1 MMIQIELW
9 SDFSCPF
16 CYIGKARLERV
27 IYDLKIKNHVHVT
40 YKAYQLNPFAPTTTN
55 DNAYVL
61 FAKKM
66 GITMEQAKEKFSHVI
81 HLGKEESL
89 TMDYAT
95 IQMTNTFD
103 AHRLAKYAS
112 TLGKDQ
118 QLTTR
123 LMKAYFSE
131 GKNLSDLNTLLTLA
145 IELGLDELDT
155 QRVLSSTMYEEE
167 VQQEL
172 QHAKSIGVRGV
183 PFFVLNDRYAISGA
197 QSYDHFKDVLR
208 KLMKEEHIEI
218 IEEKSNQCQ
227 DDVCELNEEKK

>member
-1 MMIQIELW
+1 MIQIELW

-27 IYDLKIKNHVHVT
+27 IYDLKLKDHVHVI
-40 YKAYQLNPFAPTTTN
+40 YKAYQLNPFAPSITN

-81 HLGKEESL
+81 HLAKEESL
-89 TMDYAT
+89 TMDYTT

-123 LMKAYFSE
+123 LMKAYFNE

-145 IELGLDELDT
+145 IELGLDQEET
-155 QRVLSSTMYEEE
+155 HRVLSSTLYEED
-167 VQQEL
+167 VQHDL
-172 QHAKSIGVRGV
+172 QQAKSIGVRGV
-183 PFFVLNDRYAISGA
+183 PFFVLNNRYAISGA

-208 KLMKEEHIEI
+208 KLIKEEHIEI
-218 IEEKSNQCQ
+218 IEENNNQCK
-227 DDVCELNEEKK
+227 DDVCEISAEKK